1 MQIIEMK
8 ISEVR
13 PYENNPR
20 KITEEAIQKV
30 AASIREFGF
39 KQPIIIDKNN
49 VIIAGHTRL
58 KAAEFLGL
66 ETVPVI
72 RADDLTP
79 EQVKAYRLADNK
91 VAEATD
97 WDMNALDK
105 ELAEILDIDMDEFG
119 FDIADI
125 DPDAFDD
132 DFTLPDGDKDGATM
146 TFTLANEQADYI
158 KAAIDKVIK
167 ESNAIDDEIKNF
179 GNTNRNGNALYR
191 LVKEWAEQRK

>member
-8 ISEVR
+8 ISEVK

-39 KQPIIIDKNN
+39 KQPIVIDRNN

-58 KAAEFLGL
+58 KAAELLGL
-66 ETVPVI
+66 ETVPAI

-132 DFTLPDGDKDGATM
+132 DFTLPNGDKDGATM
-146 TFTLANEQADYI
+146 TFTLANEQADFI
-158 KAAIDKVIK
+158 KASIDKVIK
-167 ESNAIDDEIKNF
+167 ESDAIDNEIKNF

-191 LVKEWAEQRK
+191 LVKEWAELRK

>member
-8 ISEVR
+8 ISEVK
-13 PYENNPR
+13 PYSNNPR

-58 KAAEFLGL
+58 KAAELLGL

-146 TFTLANEQADYI
+146 TFTLANEQADFI
-158 KAAIDKVIK
+158 KGAIDKVIK
-167 ESNAIDDEIKNF
+167 ESNTIDDEIKNF

-191 LVKEWAEQRK
+191 LVKEWAELRK

>member
-8 ISEVR
+8 ISEVK
-13 PYENNPR
+13 PYSNNPR

-58 KAAEFLGL
+58 KAAELLGL

-167 ESNAIDDEIKNF
+167 ESNVIDDEIKNF

-191 LVKEWAEQRK
+191 LVKEWAELRK

>member
-8 ISEVR
+8 ISEVK
-13 PYENNPR
+13 PYSNNPR
-20 KITEEAIQKV
+20 KISEEAIQRV

-39 KQPIIIDKNN
+39 KQPIVIDSNS

-58 KAAEFLGL
+58 KAAELLGL

-146 TFTLANEQADYI
+146 TFTLANEQAAFI
-158 KAAIDKVIK
+158 KGAIDKVIK
-167 ESNAIDDEIKNF
+167 ESNTIDDEIKNF

>member
-39 KQPIIIDKNN
+39 KQPIVVDRNN

-58 KAAEFLGL
+58 KAAELLGL
-66 ETVPVI
+66 ETVPAI

-146 TFTLANEQADYI
+146 TFTLANEQADFI
-158 KAAIDKVIK
+158 KASIDKVIK
-167 ESNAIDDEIKNF
+167 ESDAIDNEIKNF

-191 LVKEWAEQRK
+191 LVKEWAELRK

>member
-8 ISEVR
+8 ISEVK

-39 KQPIIIDKNN
+39 KQPIVIDRNN

-58 KAAEFLGL
+58 KAAELLGL
-66 ETVPVI
+66 ETVPAI

-146 TFTLANEQADYI
+146 TFTLANEQADFI
-158 KAAIDKVIK
+158 KASINKVIK
-167 ESNAIDDEIKNF
+167 ESDAIDNEIKNF

-191 LVKEWAEQRK
+191 LVKEWAELRK

>member
-8 ISEVR
+8 ISEVK
-13 PYENNPR
+13 PYSNNPR
-20 KITEEAIQKV
+20 KISEEAIQRV

-39 KQPIIIDKNN
+39 KQPIVIDSNS

-58 KAAEFLGL
+58 KAAELLGL

-146 TFTLANEQADYI
+146 TFTLANEQADFI
-158 KAAIDKVIK
+158 KGAIDKVIN

>member
-8 ISEVR
+8 ISEVK

-20 KITEEAIQKV
+20 KIPEEAIQRV

-39 KQPIIIDKNN
+39 KQPIVIDKNN

-58 KAAEFLGL
+58 KAAELLGL

-91 VAEATD
+91 VAEVTD

-105 ELAEILDIDMDEFG
+105 ELVEILDIDMDEFG

-158 KAAIDKVIK
+158 KAAIDTVIR
-167 ESNAIDDEIKNF
+167 ESKGIDDEIKNF

>member
-8 ISEVR
+8 ISEVK

-39 KQPIIIDKNN
+39 KQPIVIDRNN

-58 KAAEFLGL
+58 KAAELLGL
-66 ETVPVI
+66 ETVPAI

-97 WDMNALDK
+97 WDMNVLDK

-146 TFTLANEQADYI
+146 TFTLANEQADFI
-158 KAAIDKVIK
+158 KASIDKVIK
-167 ESNAIDDEIKNF
+167 ESDAIDNEIKNF

-191 LVKEWAEQRK
+191 LVKEWAELRK

>member
-8 ISEVR
+8 ISEVK
-13 PYENNPR
+13 PYSNNPR

-146 TFTLANEQADYI
+146 TFTLANEQADFI
-158 KAAIDKVIK
+158 KGAIDKVIK

>member
-8 ISEVR
+8 ISEVK

-20 KITEEAIQKV
+20 KISEEAIQRV

-39 KQPIIIDKNN
+39 KQPIVIDKNN

-58 KAAEFLGL
+58 KAAELLGL
-66 ETVPVI
+66 KTVPVI

-146 TFTLANEQADYI
+146 TFTLANEQADFI
-158 KAAIDKVIK
+158 KASIDKVIK

-191 LVKEWAEQRK
+191 LVKEWAELRK

>member
-39 KQPIIIDKNN
+39 KQPIVVDRNN

-58 KAAEFLGL
+58 KAAELLGL
-66 ETVPVI
+66 ETVPTI

-146 TFTLANEQADYI
+146 TFTLANEQADFI
-158 KAAIDKVIK
+158 KASIDKVIK
-167 ESNAIDDEIKNF
+167 ESDAIDNEIKNF

-191 LVKEWAEQRK
+191 LVKEWAELRK

>member
-8 ISEVR
+8 ISEVK

-39 KQPIIIDKNN
+39 KQPIVIDRNN

-58 KAAEFLGL
+58 KAAELLGL
-66 ETVPVI
+66 ETVPAI

-146 TFTLANEQADYI
+146 TFTLANEQADFI
-158 KAAIDKVIK
+158 KASIDKVIK
-167 ESNAIDDEIKNF
+167 ESDAIDNEIKNF

-191 LVKEWAEQRK
+191 LVKEWAELRK

>member
-8 ISEVR
+8 ISEVK
-13 PYENNPR
+13 PYSNNPR
-20 KITEEAIQKV
+20 KISEEAIQRV

-39 KQPIIIDKNN
+39 KQPIVIDSNS

-58 KAAEFLGL
+58 KAAELLGL

-119 FDIADI
+119 FDITDI

-146 TFTLANEQADYI
+146 TFTLANEQADFI
-158 KAAIDKVIK
+158 KGAIDKVIK